1 MQGISIIVVIISII
15 LTAFPSI
22 AVAGKL
28 LLWGMVFIQI
38 FRQQF
43 SDTEWKF
50 NTSNIYLIF
59 LLLAWM
65 LIRAQNVFGL
75 QNFMMFA
82 LLMFCYISSFKFKT
96 ISRIWLNIIFVFV
109 VVCSLVFQVIG
120 ENYINGNIGALIT
133 LILSALMYIYFPKRR
148 VSIIILALITI
159 IMYGSRS
166 VILSFGLSLMVI
178 FCVTRLKI
186 KLGFIMAALTITIG
200 ATIYTYWDL
209 MMSADFNAMIFEKTG
224 KNFQSGRNLI
234 WGAIFDYMKGVIDYC
249 CQDKKVYD
257 EISNQRL
264 VSGVNC
270 DGENA
275 FAEFLATKK
284 SYKKTDGM
292 NFYQYVQSFSPEE
305 NITPQKAHEVAL
317 EFAERAWTGYEVLVA
332 THCDVQHTH
341 SHFVINS
348 VSFENG
354 KKLRQN
360 PNTLNPL
367 RALSDEICRQH
378 NLSTL
383 ESYSKNGIKISTREY
398 RTAVKGQSWKFK
410 LMNDIDK
417 AMNISGSKEDFIN
430 AMSIMGY
437 SVTWTDDRKYITYQC
452 PNKMKCRDI
461 KLHNEKYLKGSM
473 ENEFRYRQEQYF
485 RKSQTEEQQLTDGD
499 RTTIGRKMD
508 HSQ

>member
-1 MQGISIIVVIISII
+1 MATVTYIRESKQSIS
-15 LTAFPSI
+15 A
-22 AVAGKL
+22 
-28 LLWGMVFIQI
+28 
-38 FRQQF
+38 
-43 SDTEWKF
+43 
-50 NTSNIYLIF
+50 
-59 LLLAWM
+59 
-65 LIRAQNVFGL
+65 
-75 QNFMMFA
+75 
-82 LLMFCYISSFKFKT
+82 
-96 ISRIWLNIIFVFV
+96 
-109 VVCSLVFQVIG
+109 
-120 ENYINGNIGALIT
+120 
-133 LILSALMYIYFPKRR
+133 
-148 VSIIILALITI
+148 
-159 IMYGSRS
+159 
-166 VILSFGLSLMVI
+166 
-178 FCVTRLKI
+178 
-186 KLGFIMAALTITIG
+186 
-200 ATIYTYWDL
+200 
-209 MMSADFNAMIFEKTG
+209 
-224 KNFQSGRNLI
+224 
-234 WGAIFDYMKGVIDYC
+234 MKGVIDYC

-275 FAEFLATKK
+275 FKEFMATKK
-284 SYKKTDGM
+284 SYGKTDGM

-317 EFAERAWTGYEVLVA
+317 EFAEKAWTGYEVLVA
-332 THCDVQHTH
+332 THCDAQHIH

-360 PNTLNPL
+360 PNTLNSL
-367 RALSDEICRQH
+367 RALSDEICRHH

-383 ESYSKNGIKISTREY
+383 EPYRKDGMKISTREY

-461 KLHNEKYLKGSM
+461 KLHNDKYLKGSM

-485 RKSQTEEQQLTDGD
+485 GKPQAEEQQLADSD
-499 RTTIGRKMD
+499 RTTFGRNEGDFDSVTGQGGRTESVENRNNLSAGAVQYDFKNLNGRPDGGISGENSGNQQRQYESNLEKLSDGAEKSFGTDSERNQVDANTDDEIYRTGWEESRGVFEQYFATRSGVGIGNSVTGEEVNTPDNSKMD
-508 HSQ
+508 SNNHNVLSGINSLAESLSRIIDDESEDEEERRKRIAAEQNGSDIGTLLGIATGLVVGAISKDDNNYDKELDNSPTMQM

>member
-1 MQGISIIVVIISII
+1 MATVTYIRESKQSIS
-15 LTAFPSI
+15 A
-22 AVAGKL
+22 
-28 LLWGMVFIQI
+28 
-38 FRQQF
+38 
-43 SDTEWKF
+43 
-50 NTSNIYLIF
+50 
-59 LLLAWM
+59 
-65 LIRAQNVFGL
+65 
-75 QNFMMFA
+75 
-82 LLMFCYISSFKFKT
+82 
-96 ISRIWLNIIFVFV
+96 
-109 VVCSLVFQVIG
+109 
-120 ENYINGNIGALIT
+120 
-133 LILSALMYIYFPKRR
+133 
-148 VSIIILALITI
+148 
-159 IMYGSRS
+159 
-166 VILSFGLSLMVI
+166 
-178 FCVTRLKI
+178 
-186 KLGFIMAALTITIG
+186 
-200 ATIYTYWDL
+200 
-209 MMSADFNAMIFEKTG
+209 
-224 KNFQSGRNLI
+224 
-234 WGAIFDYMKGVIDYC
+234 MKGVIDYC

-305 NITPQKAHEVAL
+305 NITPHQAHEIAI
-317 EFAERAWTGYEVLVA
+317 EFAEKAWTGYEVLVA
-332 THCDVQHTH
+332 THCDVQHIH

-360 PNTLNPL
+360 PNTLKSL
-367 RALSDEICRQH
+367 RALSDEICRHH

-383 ESYSKNGIKISTREY
+383 EPYSKDGMKISTREY

-430 AMSIMGY
+430 AMSIIGY
-437 SVTWTDDRKYITYQC
+437 SVTWTDGRKYITYQC

-461 KLHNEKYLKGSM
+461 KLHNDKYLKGSM

-485 RKSQTEEQQLTDGD
+485 GKPQAEEQQLTDSD
-499 RTTIGRKMD
+499 RATIGRNKSDFDSVTGQRGGTQSVENGNNLSAGAVQPDFKNLNGRPDGEISGENSGNQQRQYGINLEELSDGAEENFRTESERNQDGANTDDRIYPTGWEESRRVFEQYLAKRSGVGIGNSVTGEEVNSSDNLKMD
-508 HSQ
+508 SNNHTILGGINSLAESLSRIIDDESEDEEERRKRIAAEQNGINIGTLLGLTAGMIACAISKEENNEYEEPDDSPTMQM

>member
-1 MQGISIIVVIISII
+1 MATVTYIRESKQSIS
-15 LTAFPSI
+15 A
-22 AVAGKL
+22 
-28 LLWGMVFIQI
+28 
-38 FRQQF
+38 
-43 SDTEWKF
+43 
-50 NTSNIYLIF
+50 
-59 LLLAWM
+59 
-65 LIRAQNVFGL
+65 
-75 QNFMMFA
+75 
-82 LLMFCYISSFKFKT
+82 
-96 ISRIWLNIIFVFV
+96 
-109 VVCSLVFQVIG
+109 
-120 ENYINGNIGALIT
+120 
-133 LILSALMYIYFPKRR
+133 
-148 VSIIILALITI
+148 
-159 IMYGSRS
+159 
-166 VILSFGLSLMVI
+166 
-178 FCVTRLKI
+178 
-186 KLGFIMAALTITIG
+186 
-200 ATIYTYWDL
+200 
-209 MMSADFNAMIFEKTG
+209 
-224 KNFQSGRNLI
+224 
-234 WGAIFDYMKGVIDYC
+234 MKGVIDYC

-305 NITPQKAHEVAL
+305 NITPEQAHEVAL
-317 EFAERAWTGYEVLVA
+317 EFAEKAWTEYEVLVV
-332 THCDVQHTH
+332 THCDAQHIH

-354 KKLRQN
+354 KKLWQN
-360 PNTLNPL
+360 PNTLKSL

-383 ESYSKNGIKISTREY
+383 DPYNKDGMKISTREY

-437 SVTWTDDRKYITYQC
+437 TVTWTDDRKYITYQC

-461 KLHNEKYLKGSM
+461 KLHNDKYLKGSM

-485 RKSQTEEQQLTDGD
+485 GKSQTEEQQLADSD
-499 RTTIGRKMD
+499 RITIGRNESDFNSVTGQRGRTHPVENGNNLSAGAVQLDFKNLNGRPDGEISGENSGNQQRQYENNLTELSGGVEDNFGTDSERHKISANADDRINQTGWEESRAVFEQYLAKRSGTGISNCVTSEEVNSSDNLKMD
-508 HSQ
+508 SNNRAVLGGVNSFAESLSQIIDDESEDEEERRKRIVAEQNGSDIGTLLGITAGLIASAISKEENIEYEELDDSPTMQM

>member
-1 MQGISIIVVIISII
+1 MATVTYIRESKQSIS
-15 LTAFPSI
+15 A
-22 AVAGKL
+22 
-28 LLWGMVFIQI
+28 
-38 FRQQF
+38 
-43 SDTEWKF
+43 
-50 NTSNIYLIF
+50 
-59 LLLAWM
+59 
-65 LIRAQNVFGL
+65 
-75 QNFMMFA
+75 
-82 LLMFCYISSFKFKT
+82 
-96 ISRIWLNIIFVFV
+96 
-109 VVCSLVFQVIG
+109 
-120 ENYINGNIGALIT
+120 
-133 LILSALMYIYFPKRR
+133 
-148 VSIIILALITI
+148 
-159 IMYGSRS
+159 
-166 VILSFGLSLMVI
+166 
-178 FCVTRLKI
+178 
-186 KLGFIMAALTITIG
+186 
-200 ATIYTYWDL
+200 
-209 MMSADFNAMIFEKTG
+209 
-224 KNFQSGRNLI
+224 
-234 WGAIFDYMKGVIDYC
+234 MKGVIDYC
-249 CQDKKVYD
+249 FQDKKVYD

-292 NFYQYVQSFSPEE
+292 NFYQYVQSFSPDE
-305 NITPQKAHEVAL
+305 NITPQKAHGVAL
-317 EFAERAWTGYEVLVA
+317 EFAEKAWTGYEVLVA
-332 THCDVQHTH
+332 THCDAQHIH

-360 PNTLNPL
+360 PNTLISL

-383 ESYSKNGIKISTREY
+383 EPYSKDGMKISTREY

-437 SVTWTDDRKYITYQC
+437 SVNWTDDRKYITYQC

-485 RKSQTEEQQLTDGD
+485 GKSQTEEQQLTDGD
-499 RTTIGRKMD
+499 RTTIGRNESNFDSVTGQGGRTHPVENGNNISTGAVQYDFKNLNGRPDGGISGEDSGNQQRQYGINLEELSVGAEESFRTDAERNQVGSVADDRIYPTDWEESRRVFEKYIAKRSGARISNSLTSEEVNTPDNSKMDSNNHTVLSGVNSLAESLLD

>member
-1 MQGISIIVVIISII
+1 MATVTYIRESKQSIS
-15 LTAFPSI
+15 A
-22 AVAGKL
+22 
-28 LLWGMVFIQI
+28 
-38 FRQQF
+38 
-43 SDTEWKF
+43 
-50 NTSNIYLIF
+50 
-59 LLLAWM
+59 
-65 LIRAQNVFGL
+65 
-75 QNFMMFA
+75 
-82 LLMFCYISSFKFKT
+82 
-96 ISRIWLNIIFVFV
+96 
-109 VVCSLVFQVIG
+109 
-120 ENYINGNIGALIT
+120 
-133 LILSALMYIYFPKRR
+133 
-148 VSIIILALITI
+148 
-159 IMYGSRS
+159 
-166 VILSFGLSLMVI
+166 
-178 FCVTRLKI
+178 
-186 KLGFIMAALTITIG
+186 
-200 ATIYTYWDL
+200 
-209 MMSADFNAMIFEKTG
+209 
-224 KNFQSGRNLI
+224 
-234 WGAIFDYMKGVIDYC
+234 MKGVIDYC

-305 NITPQKAHEVAL
+305 NITPHQAHEIAI
-317 EFAERAWTGYEVLVA
+317 EFAEKAWTGYEVLVA
-332 THCDVQHTH
+332 THCDVQHIH

-360 PNTLNPL
+360 PNTLKSL
-367 RALSDEICRQH
+367 RALSDEICRHH

-383 ESYSKNGIKISTREY
+383 EPYSKDGMKISTREY

-430 AMSIMGY
+430 AMSIIGY
-437 SVTWTDDRKYITYQC
+437 SVTWTDGRKYITYQC

-461 KLHNEKYLKGSM
+461 KLHNDKYLKGSM

-485 RKSQTEEQQLTDGD
+485 GKPQAEEQQLTDSD
-499 RTTIGRKMD
+499 RATIGRNESDFDSVTGQRGGTQSVENGNNLSAGAVQPDFKNLNGRPDGEISGENSGNQQRQYGINLEELSDGAEENFRTESERNQDGANTDDRIYPTGWEESRRVFEQYLAKRSGVGISNCVTSEEVNSADNLKMD
-508 HSQ
+508 SNNHTILGGINSLAESLSRIIDDDSGDEEERRKRIVAEQNGSDIGTLLGLTAGLIAGAISKKENIEYEEPDDSPTMQM